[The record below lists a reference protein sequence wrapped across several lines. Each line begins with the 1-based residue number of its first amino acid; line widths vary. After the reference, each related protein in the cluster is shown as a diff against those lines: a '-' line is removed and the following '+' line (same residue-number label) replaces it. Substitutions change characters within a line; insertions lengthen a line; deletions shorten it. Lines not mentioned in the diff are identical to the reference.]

1 MDLILVKI
9 FATALALSE
18 VMTQPQDVK
27 THFDAAADQA
37 KVVQLL
43 RAGCAHMRKAFDIE
57 SINVDDLITTARNDQ
72 KAVGTG
78 IKAFHGI
85 NFADLNVAYHQF
97 CKNENVG
104 GSVVDV
110 GQVIE
115 FFNDAA
121 GDLPDHTRLKG
132 RKLPSMSA
140 ILDGKGA
147 NFADVF
153 EPGNRRVW
161 VSLADIPE
169 SVQKAFV
176 AAEDGASTSIMA
188 STSAASSARSW
199 AISAIQGGRRSRCPK
214 MSRPHGGDAGDSGL
228 A

>member
-27 THFDAAADQA
+27 THFDAVADQA
-37 KVVQLL
+37 EVVQIL
-43 RAGCAHMRKAFDIE
+43 RAGCAHMRRAFDIE
-57 SINVDDLITTARNDQ
+57 SINVDDLITTALNDQ

-121 GDLPDHTRLKG
+121 GDLPGHARLKG

-140 ILDGKGA
+140 ILDGKGG
-147 NFADVF
+147 NFAALRAGQPARLGF
-153 EPGNRRVW
+153 ARRY
-161 VSLADIPE
+161 SRAG
-169 SVQKAFV
+169 
-176 AAEDGASTSIMA
+176 AEGLH
-188 STSAASSARSW
+188 
-199 AISAIQGGRRSRCPK
+199 GRRGQAVLPASWRGRARHHP
-214 MSRPHGGDAGDSGL
+214 RLHG
-228 A
+228 